1 MRIFL
6 PAAVT
11 LVAAAGV
18 SCASQPQPVS
28 STQGSTLVQ
37 IAYVTDVRDVTVSG
51 DRNSA
56 VGSVAGTVLSGL
68 GGSNVWGGKG
78 STLDTGAGTIAGVG
92 GQQIGSSNTG
102 KTVTR
107 LTVRSD
113 NGDVRSYEIVPGET
127 FRIDDRVKITNN
139 NHNTRITHYNGPE

>member
-11 LVAAAGV
+11 LVAATGAGY
-18 SCASQPQPVS
+18 ASQPQPVS

-37 IAYVTDVRDVTVSG
+37 IAYVTDARDVTVSG

-68 GGSNVWGGKG
+68 ADSNVRGDNG
-78 STLDTGAGTIAGVG
+78 STLDTGAGAIVGGIA

-102 KTVTR
+102 KAVTR
-107 LTVRSD
+107 LTIRSD
-113 NGDVRSYEIVPGET
+113 NGDVHSYEIVPGET
-127 FRIDDRVKITNN
+127 FRIGDREKIINN
-139 NHNTRITHYNGPE
+139 NHNTRITH

>member
-6 PAAVT
+6 PAAAT
-11 LVAAAGV
+11 LMAVVGV
-18 SCASQPQPVS
+18 SCASQPQSVS

-37 IAYVTDVRDVTVSG
+37 TAYVTDVRDVTVSG

-68 GGSNVWGGKG
+68 GGSNASGGNG
-78 STLDTGAGTIAGVG
+78 STLDAGAGTIADID

-113 NGDVRSYEIVPGET
+113 NGDMRSYEIVPGET
-127 FRIDDRVKITNN
+127 FRIDDRVKIINN
-139 NHNTRITHYNGPE
+139 NHNTRITH

>member
-11 LVAAAGV
+11 LMAAAGAD
-18 SCASQPQPVS
+18 CASQPQPVS

-37 IAYVTDVRDVTVSG
+37 TAYVTDVRDVTVSS
-51 DRNSA
+51 DRNSTA
-56 VGSVAGTVLSGL
+56 DSVAGTVLSGQA
-68 GGSNVWGGKG
+68 GSNVRGGKG
-78 STLDTGAGTIAGVG
+78 STFDIGPGAIVGGIA

-107 LTVRSD
+107 LIVRFD
-113 NGDVRSYEIVPGET
+113 YNGDVYSYEIVSGET
-127 FRIDDRVKITNN
+127 FRIGDRVKIINN
-139 NHNTRITHYNGPE
+139 NHNTRITH

>member
-11 LVAAAGV
+11 LMAAAGAD
-18 SCASQPQPVS
+18 CASQPQPVS

-37 IAYVTDVRDVTVSG
+37 TAYVTDVRDVTVSG

-56 VGSVAGTVLSGL
+56 ADSVAGTVISGQA
-68 GGSNVWGGKG
+68 GSNVRGGKG
-78 STLDTGAGTIAGVG
+78 STFDIGAGAIVGGVA

-102 KTVTR
+102 KAVTR
-107 LTVRSD
+107 LTIRSD
-113 NGDVRSYEIVPGET
+113 NGDVHSYEIVPGET
-127 FRIDDRVKITNN
+127 FRIGDRVKIINN
-139 NHNTRITHYNGPE
+139 NHNTRITH